1 MVTTLRTPVPLVKP
15 WTDGATW
22 DDFVAR
28 APDGTVAHRWAWMQI
43 VPAAYGHQAIPL
55 AAVRDG
61 ALVGVLPLVLLRSR
75 LFGRHLVSMPFLDY
89 GGLCTAGDHLVER
102 ALVAAAVDL
111 ARSNRAKL
119 ELRHLSDR
127 SVDLPAS
134 LHKVTMMLDLSG
146 GEDAVWRRIRSSRRG
161 QVRKAQRNGLVASV
175 HGAEALEDFYRII
188 ATNMRDLG
196 SPVHRRRYFDEVI
209 AQLGEDARI
218 VLVRDGRQAV
228 GAGMV
233 LIHGGRIALPWPS
246 SLRSSFSRG
255 SNKLLY
261 WEVLRYGV
269 ERDCLEFDFGRS
281 SLDSGTFEWKRQWG
295 AEPVQLFW
303 HRDPPQEAGDETTQ
317 RLEWATYLWRRLPV
331 GVANV
336 VGAMVRGGL
345 PN

>member
-1 MVTTLRTPVPLVKP
+1 MTTLRTPVPLVKP

-146 GEDAVWRRIRSSRRG
+146 GEDAVWRRIRSNRRG

-175 HGAEALEDFYRII
+175 HGAGRSKTSI
-188 ATNMRDLG
+188 ASSRRTCAISGPRFTTG
-196 SPVHRRRYFDEVI
+196 GTSTRSSPNS
-209 AQLGEDARI
+209 ARTPASSLS
-218 VLVRDGRQAV
+218 VT
-228 GAGMV
+228 
-233 LIHGGRIALPWPS
+233 GGRPLA
-246 SLRSSFSRG
+246 R
-255 SNKLLY
+255 
-261 WEVLRYGV
+261 
-269 ERDCLEFDFGRS
+269 
-281 SLDSGTFEWKRQWG
+281 EWC
-295 AEPVQLFW
+295 
-303 HRDPPQEAGDETTQ
+303 
-317 RLEWATYLWRRLPV
+317 
-331 GVANV
+331 
-336 VGAMVRGGL
+336 
-345 PN
+345 